1 MVGVPS
7 MAGKERDRDA
17 EELFMEGGSD
27 RDIEEDKYEGG
38 GGSDEGEEEQ
48 EEEEEKEPSSPFQ
61 SLQWPQS
68 YR

>member
-1 MVGVPS
+1 
-7 MAGKERDRDA
+7 MAGKEKDRDA

-38 GGSDEGEEEQ
+38 GGSDGEE
-48 EEEEEKEPSSPFQ
+48 EEEEEKEPSSQFQ
-61 SLQWPQS
+61 SRQWPQS